1 MGRMIYRGGQGT
13 MGTIPGGPLG
23 KARFAM
29 ANGRF
34 DEAERICRKRLE
46 RNPEDAAARLLLA
59 QALLQQGQVADAA
72 TQARRVTREQPANA
86 DAHLILSGA
95 VMQQAG
101 PLGRIPAEAET
112 AARRAVQL
120 QPKAAKTHVQLA
132 EILAAKKDLA
142 RARAEA
148 DEAIKL
154 EPRLAGAH
162 LMRAVVLLTDKD
174 PNGAIQASDS
184 ALRYDRTM
192 AQAELVKANA
202 LLEVKRYDEAL
213 TSLDAAER
221 GNPAL
226 AAGGNGR
233 ALRGRIYFKK
243 RDFKQA
249 YQQFYSAQM
258 LSNRLKFLAPVISA
272 LNMVFVGLFGQNA
285 AMAWGALLSVL
296 ILAILFGISFIPAVG
311 QWLVGVLVL
320 GIVGVGIFG
329 FLRQTRGRI
338 LPGALSARVT
348 TLVAIAMAFLVGVA
362 LALLVI
368 GALSINVFR
377 IHSWF
382 SPLTM
387 VLAGVVGLA
396 LAAVAAMFWPRA
408 TARYIGGGGSAAA

>member
-1 MGRMIYRGGQGT
+1 MGRMIYRGGQGA

-46 RNPEDAAARLLLA
+46 RNPEDSAARLLLA
-59 QALLQQGQVADAA
+59 QALLQEGQVAEAA
-72 TQARRVTREQPANA
+72 TEARRVTREQPANA

-95 VMQQAG
+95 VMQTAG
-101 PLGRIPAEAET
+101 PLGRIPPEAET

-132 EILAAKKDLA
+132 ELLAAKKDLA
-142 RARAEA
+142 GARAEA

-174 PNGAIQASDS
+174 PNGAIEASNS

-192 AQAELVKANA
+192 AQAELIKANA
-202 LLEVKRYDEAL
+202 LLEVNRYDEAL

-226 AAGGNGR
+226 TAGGNGR

-243 RDFKQA
+243 RDFKRSYA
-249 YQQFYSAQM
+249 QFHSAQM
-258 LSNRLKFLAPVISA
+258 MSGRLRFLAPVIA
-272 LNMVFVGLFGQNA
+272 AINMVFVGVFGQNA
-285 AMAWGALLSVL
+285 AIAWGVLLAIIIV
-296 ILAILFGISFIPAVG
+296 AILFGISFIPAVG
-311 QWLVGVLVL
+311 SWIVGVLAL
-320 GIVGVGIFG
+320 GIIGVGVFG
-329 FLRQTRGRI
+329 MLRQTRGKI
-338 LPGALSARVT
+338 LPSAASARVT
-348 TLVAIAMAFLVGVA
+348 TLVAIVMGFVVGVTIA
-362 LALLVI
+362 LFVI
-368 GALSINVFR
+368 GALSSNVFK
-377 IHSWF
+377 IHAWF
-382 SPLTM
+382 TPVTM

-396 LAAVAAMFWPRA
+396 LAGVAAAFWPRA
-408 TARYIGGGGSAAA
+408 TARYAGG

>member
-1 MGRMIYRGGQGT
+1 MGRMMYRGGQGT

-46 RNPEDAAARLLLA
+46 RNPEDSAARLLLA
-59 QALLQQGQVADAA
+59 QALLQQGQIADAA
-72 TQARRVTREQPANA
+72 REARRVTREQPTNA
-86 DAHLILSGA
+86 DAHLVLSSA
-95 VMQQAG
+95 VMQTAG

-142 RARAEA
+142 GARAEA

-162 LMRAVVLLTDKD
+162 LMRAVVLLSDKD
-174 PNGAIQASDS
+174 PNGAIQSSDS

-202 LLEVKRYDEAL
+202 LLEVRRYDDAL
-213 TSLDAAER
+213 TALDTAER

-226 AAGGNGR
+226 LAGGNGR

-243 RDFKQA
+243 REYKRA
-249 YQQFYSAQM
+249 YAQFYSAQM
-258 LSNRLKFLAPVISA
+258 MSGRLKFLAPVISA
-272 LNMVFVGLFGQNA
+272 INMVLVGLFGQNA
-285 AMAWGALLSVL
+285 AMAWGVL
-296 ILAILFGISFIPAVG
+296 LAIILVAILSGISLIPVAG
-311 QWLVGVLVL
+311 AWIAGVLVL
-320 GIVGVGIFG
+320 AVVGVGIFG
-329 FLRQTRGRI
+329 FLRQTRGTL
-338 LPGALSARVT
+338 LPGAVGAKVT
-348 TLVAIAMAFLVGVA
+348 TLVAILMPFLVGAA
-362 LALLVI
+362 LALLII
-368 GALSINVFR
+368 GTLSSNVFH
-377 IHSWF
+377 IHAWF
-382 SPLTM
+382 SPITM
-387 VLAGVVGLA
+387 VVAGIVGLA
-396 LAAVAAMFWPRA
+396 LAGGAAYFWPKA
-408 TARYIGGGGSAAA
+408 TARYAGGGGRAAA

>member
-1 MGRMIYRGGQGT
+1 MSRMIYRGGQGT

-29 ANGRF
+29 ANGRA

-46 RNPEDAAARLLLA
+46 RNPEDSAARLLLA
-59 QALLQQGQVADAA
+59 QALLQQGQIADAA
-72 TQARRVTREQPANA
+72 TEARRVTREQPANA

-101 PLGRIPAEAET
+101 PLGKIPAEAET

-142 RARAEA
+142 GARVEA

-162 LMRAVVLLTDKD
+162 LMRAVILLTDKD
-174 PNGAIQASDS
+174 PNGAIASSDS

-202 LLEVKRYDEAL
+202 LLDVKRYDEAL

-221 GNPAL
+221 GNPTL
-226 AAGGNGR
+226 LAGGNGR

-243 RDFKQA
+243 RDFKQSYA
-249 YQQFYSAQM
+249 QFYSAQM
-258 LSNRLKFLAPVISA
+258 MSGRLKFLAPVISA
-272 LNMVFVGLFGQNA
+272 INMVFVGLFGQSA
-285 AMAWGALLSVL
+285 AMAWGVLLAVI

-311 QWLVGVLVL
+311 QWIVGVLVL

-329 FLRQTRGRI
+329 FLRQTRGKV
-338 LPGALSARVT
+338 LPAAVSARVT
-348 TLVAIAMAFLVGVA
+348 TLVAIVMGFLVGAAIA
-362 LALLVI
+362 LVVI
-368 GALSINVFR
+368 GALSINVFK
-377 IHSWF
+377 IPGWF
-382 SPLTM
+382 TPFTM
-387 VLAGVVGLA
+387 VLAGIVGLA
-396 LAAVAAMFWPRA
+396 LAGVAAALWPRA
-408 TARYIGGGGSAAA
+408 TARYAGMGR

>member
-29 ANGRF
+29 ANGHA

-46 RNPEDAAARLLLA
+46 RNPDDAAARLLLA

-72 TQARRVTREQPANA
+72 KEARRVTHEQPSNA
-86 DAHLILSGA
+86 DAHLVLSAA

-112 AARRAVQL
+112 AARRAIQL

-132 EILAAKKDLA
+132 ELLAAKKDLA
-142 RARAEA
+142 GARVQA

-162 LMRAVVLLTDKD
+162 LMRAVILLSDKD

-202 LLEVKRYDEAL
+202 LLDSKRYDEAL

-221 GNPAL
+221 QNPAL
-226 AAGGNGR
+226 LAGGNGR

-243 RDFKQA
+243 REFKQSYA
-249 YQQFYSAQM
+249 QFLQAQM
-258 LSNRLKFLAPVISA
+258 MSGRLKWLAPVISA
-272 LNMVFVGLFGQNA
+272 LNMVFVGFFGQNA
-285 AMAWGALLSVL
+285 ATAWAVLLSIIVVA
-296 ILAILFGISFIPAVG
+296 ILAGISFIPVAG
-311 QWLVGVLVL
+311 QWIVGVLVL
-320 GIVGVGIFG
+320 GIVGAGVFAV
-329 FLRQTRGRI
+329 LRQTRGRL
-338 LPGALSARVT
+338 LPAEMGARITS
-348 TLVAIAMAFLVGVA
+348 LVAILMAFLMGAAIA
-362 LALLVI
+362 LVVI
-368 GALSINVFR
+368 GELSVNVFHIR
-377 IHSWF
+377 GWF
-382 SPLTM
+382 SPLTL
-387 VLAGVVGLA
+387 VLTGVVALA
-396 LAAVAAMFWPRA
+396 LAAVAAVFWPKA
-408 TARYIGGGGSAAA
+408 TARYASGG